1 MNFEL
6 RSSSLKFGN
15 VNKLTFLSLK
25 RDLFPIHNIDSL
37 LNRIATSAFEG
48 VDGIGLLCVGLC
60 RADRC

>member
-6 RSSSLKFGN
+6 RSSSLTFGN

-37 LNRIATSAFEG
+37 LNRIATSAVEG
-48 VDGIGLLCVGLC
+48 VDGVLLSCIGFC
-60 RADRC
+60 

>member
-6 RSSSLKFGN
+6 RSSSLTFGN

-37 LNRIATSAFEG
+37 LNRIATSAVEE
-48 VDGIGLLCVGLC
+48 VDGVL
-60 RADRC
+60 